1 MPEKNKTY
9 TVDLTNVV
17 LEAARNAAQE
27 LGLKGTNDVD
37 TELGIDITEDHRV
50 LLVITAEP
58 RE

>member
-37 TELGIDITEDHRV
+37 TELSIDITEDHRV